1 MLNQK
6 ATMTSRLYKLVAG
19 AAALLALIPS
29 ASAGTLDN
37 INGAVLTPDSGA
49 SIVLLAIGCSGLAIA
64 ARKRFKR

>member
-1 MLNQK
+1 MK
-6 ATMTSRLYKLVAG
+6 FRLYKMVAG

-29 ASAGTLDN
+29 ASAGVGRNALE
-37 INGAVLTPDSGA
+37 VVPDGGA